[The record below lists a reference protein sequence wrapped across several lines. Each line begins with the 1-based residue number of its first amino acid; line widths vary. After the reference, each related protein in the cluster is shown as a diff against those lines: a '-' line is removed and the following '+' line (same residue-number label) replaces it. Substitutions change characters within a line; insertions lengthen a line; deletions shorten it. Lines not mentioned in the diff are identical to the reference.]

1 MVVKQEFSQQEP
13 NPLRDALP
21 LPPRLRSPILA
32 WPGVAGRDPG
42 EALLGA
48 QACVGPP
55 VRLQGPRAFLASRS
69 RSLPLSYLQQPT
81 EVRKV
86 RPQRRTQRG
95 QCSWGPTVLTAPR
108 AFQEVPAPSPK
119 GTMPWPGLPATKRG
133 PWAARSRPQRRPH
146 PPIRERRGPTAHIS
160 AALPPP
166 RPPPSREPSG
176 RTWLGGGRF
185 LLG

>member
-1 MVVKQEFSQQEP
+1 MVVKQEFSPQEP

-55 VRLQGPRAFLASRS
+55 VWLQGPRAFLASRS
-69 RSLPLSYLQQPT
+69 RSLLLSYLQQPT

-95 QCSWGPTVLTAPR
+95 QCSWEPTVLA
-108 AFQEVPAPSPK
+108 A
-119 GTMPWPGLPATKRG
+119 GLSR
-133 PWAARSRPQRRPH
+133 RSRPPPLRGQCPGPASPPQRAG
-146 PPIRERRGPTAHIS
+146 RGPRAHVPNDARIHPS
-160 AALPPP
+160 GSGEGPP
-166 RPPPSREPSG
+166 RTSLLRYPHHGHPL
-176 RTWLGGGRF
+176 LGSQVGELGWVGGRF